1 MDRETVIRT
10 LREHEPELRAAGV
23 LSLRLFGS
31 VARGEARPNS
41 DVDLMARFEKGLS
54 IIDLAEIECVL
65 SDLLGARVDLAQE
78 GRLKGPI
85 REEAERE
92 AVLAF

>member
-10 LREHEPELRAAGV
+10 LREHEPKLRAAGV

-41 DVDLMARFEKGLS
+41 DVDLMARFEKGLG
-54 IIDLAEIECVL
+54 IIDLAEIERVL
-65 SDLLGARVDLAQE
+65 SDLLGARVDLSQE
-78 GRLKGPI
+78 GRLKNPI

>member
-41 DVDLMARFEKGLS
+41 DVDLMARFENGLS

-65 SDLLGARVDLAQE
+65 SDLLGARVDLSQE
-78 GRLKGPI
+78 GRLKDPI

-92 AVLAF
+92 ALLAF